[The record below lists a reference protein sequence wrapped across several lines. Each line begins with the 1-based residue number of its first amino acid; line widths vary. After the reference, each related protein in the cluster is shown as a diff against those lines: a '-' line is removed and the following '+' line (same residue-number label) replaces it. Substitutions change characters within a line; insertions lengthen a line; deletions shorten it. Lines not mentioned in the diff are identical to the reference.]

1 MKFTSSAL
9 TIVTLSSS
17 SLLFTQGTKVPIGQ
31 YELLAAGEPYGEVFT
46 LEPFN
51 AKVYYEAKTG
61 ASISTDVYSGVTG
74 ESPCDADSVEIT
86 IADVKTSGA
95 YSTTGGNNGKVNMCK
110 YNDDVDC
117 RKLASCPRRKLL
129 GFTRVT
135 NEACCVDWQPTTN
148 TPIDSALIERVF
160 HYCVRSYLSADYD
173 SSSAGDEIVS
183 FVDTHIDLNVDFTAK
198 FQNFTQEVN
207 ITATASKTVEQNMT
221 KNVEIGQDF
230 SVCVR
235 PTEKYAKE
243 GYAING
249 FKSVTCKNTGTSR
262 ALIKNSLAD
271 PLTTVSNATVASEHL
286 SVDGE
291 KAGASAGAFGSV
303 VTAGYFA
310 NSENSFACEGEAK
323 LNYTAP
329 TPAPTPAPTFGSSV
343 SFTYPKYNF
352 QTEPRTDFV
361 EYNGFIHGLCVMGAS
376 SATVSVSEPNT
387 HNFDYHAFYD
397 FKDNQVVRWKD
408 EPWPY
413 YDISG
418 KGPNLCE
425 GGIAFQPTLSD
436 LYIPQGS
443 EPTLTAIRNN
453 NDALTFCAYVE
464 DNPGAIWMHMDGGWP
479 SILEGQGFMKTGS
492 FSVKK
497 TSFIFGSTITL
508 SKHPDIMH
516 MYCKEIAPSLRKLS
530 TDFSLTFRDLQEAT
544 VAGDSPFATTIGLSS
559 EGAEELMTAS
569 AATYNG
575 LVGITTF
582 GMARHRHVPKK
593 TGVPRW
599 LTLRH
604 DHK

>member
-74 ESPCDADSVEIT
+74 ESPCDAGSKISSFNTSAISSGPAYDTTTSDGTINSVEIT

-95 YSTTGGNNGKVNMCK
+95 YSTTGGNNGKVNM
-110 YNDDVDC
+110 
-117 RKLASCPRRKLL
+117 
-129 GFTRVT
+129 
-135 NEACCVDWQPTTN
+135 
-148 TPIDSALIERVF
+148 
-160 HYCVRSYLSADYD
+160 CVRSYLSADYD

-221 KNVEIGQDF
+221 KNVEVESFLCASGSNASTSYKIGQDF

-323 LNYTAP
+323 LTYTAP
-329 TPAPTPAPTFGSSV
+329 TPAPTDRKSV
-343 SFTYPKYNF
+343 
-352 QTEPRTDFV
+352 V
-361 EYNGFIHGLCVMGAS
+361 
-376 SATVSVSEPNT
+376 
-387 HNFDYHAFYD
+387 
-397 FKDNQVVRWKD
+397 
-408 EPWPY
+408 
-413 YDISG
+413 
-418 KGPNLCE
+418 
-425 GGIAFQPTLSD
+425 
-436 LYIPQGS
+436 
-443 EPTLTAIRNN
+443 
-453 NDALTFCAYVE
+453 
-464 DNPGAIWMHMDGGWP
+464 
-479 SILEGQGFMKTGS
+479 
-492 FSVKK
+492 
-497 TSFIFGSTITL
+497 
-508 SKHPDIMH
+508 
-516 MYCKEIAPSLRKLS
+516 
-530 TDFSLTFRDLQEAT
+530 
-544 VAGDSPFATTIGLSS
+544 
-559 EGAEELMTAS
+559 
-569 AATYNG
+569 
-575 LVGITTF
+575 
-582 GMARHRHVPKK
+582 
-593 TGVPRW
+593 
-599 LTLRH
+599 
-604 DHK
+604 

>member
-51 AKVYYEAKTG
+51 AKVYYEAKIG
-61 ASISTDVYSGVTG
+61 ASIATDVYSGVTG

-95 YSTTGGNNGKVNMCK
+95 YSTTGGNNGKVNICK
-110 YNDDVDC
+110 YNDDVDG
-117 RKLASCPRRKLL
+117 RKLASCPRRKSL
-129 GFTRVT
+129 G
-135 NEACCVDWQPTTN
+135 
-148 TPIDSALIERVF
+148 
-160 HYCVRSYLSADYD
+160 VRSYLAADYD

-207 ITATASKTVEQNMT
+207 ITATASKTVEQNIT

-243 GYAING
+243 GYAIDG

-291 KAGASAGAFGSV
+291 KAGGSAGAFGSV

-310 NSENSFACEGEAK
+310 NSENSFACEGF
-323 LNYTAP
+323 L
-329 TPAPTPAPTFGSSV
+329 
-343 SFTYPKYNF
+343 
-352 QTEPRTDFV
+352 
-361 EYNGFIHGLCVMGAS
+361 HGLCVMGAS
-376 SATVSVSEPNT
+376 SASVSVSEPNT
-387 HNFDYHAFYD
+387 HNFGYNAFPG
-397 FKDNQVVRWKD
+397 FKDEQVSFVAD
-408 EPWPY
+408 EPFY
-413 YDISG
+413 YTDITG
-418 KGPNLCE
+418 KGPSVCE
-425 GGIAFQPTLSD
+425 GGIFFEPTLHD
-436 LYIPQGS
+436 DKIPQGS
-443 EPTLTAIRNN
+443 QPTLTATRNN
-453 NDALTFCAYVE
+453 YDTLTFCASLE
-464 DNPGAIWMHMDGGWP
+464 MDPNALWLHRDGGWP
-479 SILEGQGFMKTGS
+479 TILEDEGFTKTGVFS
-492 FSVKK
+492 FKDVRNGQRRDNAMS
-497 TSFIFGSTITL
+497 
-508 SKHPDIMH
+508 
-516 MYCKEIAPSLRKLS
+516 MYCKEIDTSPRRKLS
-530 TDFSLTFRDLQEAT
+530 TDFSLNFRDLQEAT

-582 GMARHRHVPKK
+582 GPAKDSSSKAQAYHTPYQKEYDQYYRFPSTSNIGFSTHQEM
-593 TGVPRW
+593 
-599 LTLRH
+599 LTYSEYFRATPSPFGSSAERNKAYSIIFSYFTLASPLSPLGTSPQPL
-604 DHK
+604 